1 MNNQVHSTA
10 YRVVATNSSAASEN
24 RIHSDAEAARWG
36 FRGGLVPGVTLYGY
50 ACHVLL
56 ETLGSEWVECGST
69 RVRFVAPCYHA
80 EEVVVGTQAG
90 PGDVLSFSVKSG
102 ERTCVVGS
110 AVLVDRD
117 VGGVGQMPIPVPAAP
132 VPEDRPTASDTALA
146 VGTVLGS
153 VRLPT
158 DVASADAYLTKVG
171 ELSSAYAVQDILHP
185 GVLLEGANQV
195 LMANVVLPA
204 WLHVESDIRHRRAVA
219 VGEPVDVRARV
230 ADRFARKGHQ
240 FVGLDVSWVA
250 GDETVATAR
259 HVAIWQLA
267 GPS

>member
-1 MNNQVHSTA
+1 MNNRFRRSE
-10 YRVVATNSSAASEN
+10 YRVVATNSSAGSEN

-56 ETLGSEWVECGST
+56 EALGSEWVECGST

-90 PGDVLSFSVKSG
+90 PGDPLPFSVMSG
-102 ERTCVVGS
+102 KRTCVVGS
-110 AVLVDRD
+110 ASLVD
-117 VGGVGQMPIPVPAAP
+117 VGPGGVGQLPIPAATAP
-132 VPEDRPTASDTALA
+132 EPEDRPGASDTSLA

-158 DVASADAYLTKVG
+158 DVASADGYLTKVG
-171 ELSSAYAVQDILHP
+171 ELSSTYAVQDILHP

-204 WLHVESDIRHRRAVA
+204 WLHVESEIRHRRTVV

-240 FVGLDVSWVA
+240 FVGLDVAWVA

-267 GPS
+267 GAS